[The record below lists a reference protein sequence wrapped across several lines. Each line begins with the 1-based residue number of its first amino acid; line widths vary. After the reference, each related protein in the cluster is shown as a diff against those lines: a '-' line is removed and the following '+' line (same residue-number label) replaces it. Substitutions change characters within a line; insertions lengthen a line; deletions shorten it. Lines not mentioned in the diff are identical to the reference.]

1 MIEKL
6 SEYGIEPEDAAPVL
20 AESRETELLNRV
32 KARAQAIIET
42 FGERVSEP
50 AINTIAGALD
60 PKNLVGE
67 VPAQPPKEAQGKET
81 GSAPAQAPESAPVKA
96 TVAQHA
102 QEEPASAATSQKPG
116 NRPKSWSDILG
127 TISKGKPRNERN
139 RKDELP
145 EQQMLPGMEAS
156 SSQDVI
162 ALLKKRGVKYIDKRS
177 SNGALWI
184 IGGSELRPVVE
195 ECLSLGVRFNFK
207 ENGGRIT
214 GHKPSWWAK

>member
-6 SEYGIEPEDAAPVL
+6 SEYGIEPEDAAPML

-32 KARAQAIIET
+32 KTRAQAIIET
-42 FGERVSEP
+42 FGERELEP
-50 AINTIAGALD
+50 AIDTIAGALD
-60 PKNLVGE
+60 PKKLVGE
-67 VPAQPPKEAQGKET
+67 VPAEPPKETQGKVT
-81 GSAPAQAPESAPVKA
+81 DTAPAQTPESIPVKVA
-96 TVAQHA
+96 VAQPS
-102 QEEPASAATSQKPG
+102 QEESASVSTSQKPG

-127 TISKGKPRNERN
+127 TFSKSKSRNGHN

-145 EQQMLPGMEAS
+145 EQQMLPGMEES

-162 ALLKKRGVKYIDKRS
+162 ALLKKRGVKYIDKRR

-207 ENGGRIT
+207 ENGGKIT